1 MGIQAAV
8 DLSDWLQDTEAELI
22 FLDEEQEAN
31 TISIDKLVIAVV
43 GAKSHEERLWEIYFD
58 SAATL
63 NDALAAREVRRDA
76 YMAEKARR
84 DEENIVLDE
93 IIAMFIEQ
101 VSVLDGRMRAGA
113 TDYADDGS
121 FNRSTGSDYTADR
134 VDAMNAGID
143 SMNAD
148 ANAAAAAAPYF

>member
-43 GAKSHEERLWEIYFD
+43 GAKSHEERLWDIYFD
-58 SAATL
+58 SAMTL
-63 NDALAAREVRRDA
+63 NDALAAREVRRAA

-84 DEENIVLDE
+84 DEENLILAD
-93 IIAMFIEQ
+93 IIQLFI
-101 VSVLDGRMRAGA
+101 A
-113 TDYADDGS
+113 
-121 FNRSTGSDYTADR
+121 
-134 VDAMNAGID
+134 
-143 SMNAD
+143 
-148 ANAAAAAAPYF
+148 

>member
-43 GAKSHEERLWEIYFD
+43 GAKSHEERLWDIYFD
-58 SAATL
+58 SAMTL
-63 NDALAAREVRRDA
+63 NDALKAREVRRDA

-84 DEENIVLDE
+84 DEENIVLDD
-93 IIAMFIEQ
+93 IVQMFIAQ
-101 VSVLDGRMRAGA
+101 VSVLDARSRAGA

-121 FNRSTGSDYTADR
+121 FNKSNGDYTQDR
-134 VDAMNAGID
+134 VDASVADVNAK
-143 SMNAD
+143 NAA
-148 ANAAAAAAPYF
+148 ANAAAAAAPYL

>member
-1 MGIQAAV
+1 MG
-8 DLSDWLQDTEAELI
+8 
-22 FLDEEQEAN
+22 
-31 TISIDKLVIAVV
+31 IAVV
-43 GAKSHEERLWEIYFD
+43 GAKSHEERLWDIYFD

-63 NDALAAREVRRDA
+63 NDALAARVVVREA

-84 DEENIVLDE
+84 DEENLVLDD
-93 IIAMFIEQ
+93 IIEMFIAQ

-134 VDAMNAGID
+134 VDAMNGSID
-143 SMNAD
+143 DMNSA
-148 ANAAAAAAPYF
+148 ANAAAAAAPYL